1 MRNLPIAIQL
11 YSVREAL
18 KENFKDTMKKIADL
32 GYDGVEFAWE
42 FGGME
47 PEEVAEF
54 MKSIGL
60 RTASVHTKNALS
72 TDPANP
78 DLAYAKAL
86 GADTLICSGSK
97 AIFVDQLQEMK
108 KWARET
114 KRTIEGQGLNF
125 AYHNHS
131 FEFAVKLPD
140 GRYPYEEFVGDDLSV
155 ELDVYWLANA
165 GVDPV
170 EYVKRFAKR
179 LPRLHLKDRDPETGT
194 FIELGCGNVPL
205 VDCVDALAGGNCRWL
220 VYEQDKCSRPV
231 LESAEISIRNLKR
244 LLGRD

>member
-18 KENFKDTMKKIADL
+18 KANFKDTMKKIADL

-47 PEEVAEF
+47 PEELAEF
-54 MKSIGL
+54 MKSLGL
-60 RTASVHTKNALS
+60 RTASVHTKNAIS

-78 DLAYAKAL
+78 DYAYAKAL
-86 GADTLICSGSK
+86 GSDTIICSGDK
-97 AIFVDQLQEMK
+97 KIFVDQLPEVK

-114 KRTIEGQGLNF
+114 KRTIEAQGLNF

-131 FEFAVKLPD
+131 FEFEKLAD
-140 GRYPYEEFVGDDLSV
+140 GRYAYDEFVGDDLSV

-170 EYVKRFAKR
+170 EYVKRFGKR

-194 FIELGCGNVPL
+194 FTELGRGNVPL
-205 VDCVDALAGGNCRWL
+205 VECVDALAGSNCKWL
-220 VYEQDKCSRPV
+220 VYEQDKCNHPV

-244 LLGRD
+244 LLGRS

>member
-11 YSVREAL
+11 YTVRDAL

-54 MKSIGL
+54 MKSVGL

-78 DLAYAKAL
+78 DIAYAKAL

-170 EYVKRFAKR
+170 ANIQILFEKAKF
-179 LPRLHLKDRDPETGT
+179 P
-194 FIELGCGNVPL
+194 
-205 VDCVDALAGGNCRWL
+205 
-220 VYEQDKCSRPV
+220 
-231 LESAEISIRNLKR
+231 
-244 LLGRD
+244 

>member
-11 YSVREAL
+11 YTVREAL

-54 MKSIGL
+54 MKSVGL

-205 VDCVDALAGGNCRWL
+205 VDCVDALAGGNCQWL